1 MYFLEVPIPDDL
13 YEAAKLD
20 RDLIEQITLRD
31 EGEGSQLI
39 SRTYEVRYAQLCV
52 IVECCFSVRTSFS
65 TESYVHAFMT

>member
-39 SRTYEVRYAQLCV
+39 SRTYEVRYVQLCV
-52 IVECCFSVRTSFS
+52 IVVVCCYQLGLVSLQNLMYMHS
-65 TESYVHAFMT
+65 

>member
-1 MYFLEVPIPDDL
+1 MFFLEVPIPDDL

-39 SRTYEVRYAQLCV
+39 SRTYEVRYVMCSCV
-52 IVECCFSVRTSFS
+52 LFSVRTSFF